1 MPKLSKCHFMATFVA
16 AAALMAGTQQVHA
29 AGFQLKEQSAEGQG
43 NSFAGST
50 AKAYDAS
57 TIFYNPAGM
66 ARLEGNQFQ
75 ANASLIMP
83 SAEYKHES
91 STRTA
96 GGTLFNDTNDNGGVS
111 AVVPSLYGV
120 YEINDKLKV
129 GVSVNTP
136 FGLSTEYKDDWIG
149 AQYNILSKIETI
161 TTTPTVSYRI
171 SPQLSFGVGLQ
182 IQYLGGEL
190 TRKANPIIGGDVEL
204 KADDMGIGATFGI
217 LYEYN
222 DHSRVGLSYRS
233 QVNHTL
239 DGHVQIAN
247 ATNPAANTYY
257 RAEADLTTPDI
268 ISFGWYHELD
278 EKWAVMSD
286 IAWTNWSVFKELRVR
301 DKVGT
306 RADSVTTYKWD
317 DTMFYSLGVNYK
329 YDDQW
334 KFQTGVAYDEGAA
347 SDEHRTAGIPDSDR
361 YWLSVGTEY
370 KMNDSVTWNIG
381 YSHLWG
387 ADGKVNEDSKA
398 TGGSSYVGTFE
409 SHVNIVTAGVNISF

>member
-1 MPKLSKCHFMATFVA
+1 MPKLSKCHFMATFAA
-16 AAALMAGTQQVHA
+16 AAALMAGAQQVQA

-57 TIFYNPAGM
+57 TIFFNPAGM
-66 ARLEGNQFQ
+66 SRLEGNQFQ

-83 SAEYKHES
+83 SAEYKHGS
-91 STRTA
+91 SSRA
-96 GGTLFNDTNDNGGVS
+96 GGTLFNDTNDNGGVT
-111 AVVPSLYGV
+111 ALVPSLYGV
-120 YEINDKLKV
+120 YEINDKMKV
-129 GVSVNTP
+129 GVSINTP
-136 FGLSTEYKDDWIG
+136 FGLSTEYKDDWVG
-149 AQYNILSKIETI
+149 AQYNLLSKIETI
-161 TTTPTVSYRI
+161 TTTPSVSYQI
-171 SPQLSFGVGLQ
+171 NPQLSFGVGLQ

-190 TRKANPIIGGDVEL
+190 TRKASPVVGGDVEL
-204 KADDMGIGATFGI
+204 KADDMGVGATFGV
-217 LYEYN
+217 LYQYSEGGRIGVN
-222 DHSRVGLSYRS
+222 YRS

-239 DGHVQIAN
+239 DGHVKISN
-247 ATNPAANTYY
+247 STGGAANTYY
-257 RAEADLTTPDI
+257 RAEANLTTPDI

-278 EKWAVMSD
+278 DKWAVMSD
-286 IAWTNWSVFKELRVR
+286 IAWTNWSVFKELRVQ

-306 RADSVTTYKWD
+306 RADSVTTYEWD

-347 SDEHRTAGIPDSDR
+347 NDAHRTAGIPDSDR

-370 KMNDSVTWNIG
+370 KMNESVTWNIG

-387 ADGKVNEDSKA
+387 DDATVTEDSRAA
-398 TGGSSYVGTFE
+398 TGSGFAGTFE
-409 SHVNIVTAGVNISF
+409 NHVDIVTAGVNISF

>member
-1 MPKLSKCHFMATFVA
+1 MPKLSKCHFMATFA
-16 AAALMAGTQQVHA
+16 ATAALMAGAQQVQA

-50 AKAYDAS
+50 AKAHDAS
-57 TIFYNPAGM
+57 TIFFNPAGM
-66 ARLEGNQFQ
+66 SRLEGNQFQ

-83 SAEYKHES
+83 SAEYKHGS
-91 STRTA
+91 SSRV
-96 GGTLFNDTNDNGGVS
+96 GGTLFNDTNDNGGVT
-111 AVVPSLYGV
+111 ALVPSLYGV
-120 YEINDKLKV
+120 YEVNDKMKV

-136 FGLSTEYKDDWIG
+136 FGLSTDYKDDWVG
-149 AQYNILSKIETI
+149 AQYNLLSKIETI
-161 TTTPTVSYRI
+161 TTTPSVSYQI
-171 SPQLSFGVGLQ
+171 NPQLSFGVGLQ

-190 TRKANPIIGGDVEL
+190 TRKASPVVGGDVEL
-204 KADDMGIGATFGI
+204 KADDMGVGATFGV
-217 LYEYN
+217 LYQYSEGGRIGVN
-222 DHSRVGLSYRS
+222 YRS

-239 DGHVQIAN
+239 DGHVKISN
-247 ATNPAANTYY
+247 STGGAADAYY
-257 RAEADLTTPDI
+257 RAEAELTTPDI

-278 EKWAVMSD
+278 DKWAVMSD
-286 IAWTNWSVFKELRVR
+286 IAWTNWSVFKELRVQ

-306 RADSVTTYKWD
+306 RADAVTTYQWD
-317 DTMFYSLGVNYK
+317 DTMFYSLGVNYQ

-347 SDEHRTAGIPDSDR
+347 NDEHRTAGIPDSDR

-387 ADGKVNEDSKA
+387 DDAKVTEDSRAA
-398 TGGSSYVGTFE
+398 TGSGFAGTFE
-409 SHVNIVTAGVNISF
+409 NHVDIVTAGVNITF